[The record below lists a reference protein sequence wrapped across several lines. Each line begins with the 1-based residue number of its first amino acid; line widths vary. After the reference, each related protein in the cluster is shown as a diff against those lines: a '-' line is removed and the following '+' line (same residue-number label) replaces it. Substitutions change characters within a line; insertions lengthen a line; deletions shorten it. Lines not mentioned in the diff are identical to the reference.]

1 MQKIFPGGFI
11 TIAGANSPT
20 GLRSHT
26 IRILLADE
34 IDAYPASAG
43 KEGDPLLLAS
53 KKTDDVLEQEASG
66 HFHTDGQ
73 GRIKNRSGVRKQ
85 QPGRV
90 EHALPVLRRTAT
102 AGLVKC
108 GL

>member
-34 IDAYPASAG
+34 IDAYQPVQG

-53 KKTDDVLEQEASG
+53 KRQTTFWNKAGG
-66 HFHTDGQ
+66 HFNTDSQRG
-73 GRIKNRSGVRKQ
+73 
-85 QPGRV
+85 
-90 EHALPVLRRTAT
+90 LPE
-102 AGLVKC
+102 
-108 GL
+108 